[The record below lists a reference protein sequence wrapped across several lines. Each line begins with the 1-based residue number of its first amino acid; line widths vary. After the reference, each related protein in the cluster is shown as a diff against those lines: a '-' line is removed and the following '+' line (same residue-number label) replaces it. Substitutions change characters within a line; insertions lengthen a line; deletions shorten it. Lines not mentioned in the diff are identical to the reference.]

1 MTHKLP
7 PNLLQLFAP
16 RPALRY
22 LPPGDHA
29 PEERRT
35 AHVSGV
41 AQFLPA
47 LEEYKETPYEPTESW
62 FEKKIRVKAE
72 KRERQENLVKDE
84 RLKDEDPQVRGD
96 AFKTLFVSRLSY
108 DATEKDLERE
118 FGKFGAIERIRIV
131 TNSHGAI
138 GEDGKPKKKKKKP
151 HCGYAFIVYERER
164 DMKEAYKNTDG
175 MAIRG
180 RKVIVDV
187 ERGRT
192 VKGWRP
198 RRLGGGLGGRGYT
211 RAPTRAPS
219 GFAAPAGPGG
229 FGGGFRGG
237 LGGPRGG
244 GFRGGFRGGDRG
256 GFGGGRGGIGYQGG
270 GGFGG
275 RGGYAGPPSGGAP
288 NGYGNPA
295 PPPNA
300 PSGPGGNRGGF
311 GGGGFGGSPAN
322 GHMNGPGPG
331 PGPGPMDSRGGYGD
345 PRRSFDDR
353 SSYRGGGGGGYPDRD
368 DGRAGGITGSNRE
381 PVRPRE
387 SGGYGDRDRYGSRPR
402 EDDFGSRK
410 RYHEGDAYDDSRNKR
425 RY

>member
-7 PNLLQLFAP
+7 PNLLNLFSA

-22 LPPGDHA
+22 LPPSDHA
-29 PEERRT
+29 PEERQT
-35 AHVSGV
+35 SHITGL

-47 LEEYKETPYEPTESW
+47 LEEYKEIPYKPSESW

-72 KRERQENLVKDE
+72 KQERQERLAQDE
-84 RLKDEDPQVRGD
+84 PAKEEDPQVRGD

-108 DATEKDLERE
+108 EANEKDLERE
-118 FGKFGAIERIRIV
+118 FGKYGAIERIRIV
-131 TNSHGAI
+131 TNAHQASGDESKA
-138 GEDGKPKKKKKKP
+138 KKKKKKP
-151 HCGYAFIVYERER
+151 HNGYAFVVYERER
-164 DMKEAYKNTDG
+164 DMKEAYKATDG
-175 MAIRG
+175 IAIRG
-180 RKVIVDV
+180 RKILVDV

-211 RAPTRAPS
+211 RAAARAPT

-237 LGGPRGG
+237 FGGPPRGG

-256 GFGGGRGGIGYQGG
+256 GFGGGRGGVGYQGG

-275 RGGYAGPPSGGAP
+275 RGGYGGPS
-288 NGYGNPA
+288 NGYGSPA

-300 PSGPGGNRGGF
+300 PSGPGAVRPGFAGGY
-311 GGGGFGGSPAN
+311 GGSPIN
-322 GHMNGPGPG
+322 GGMNGPGPG
-331 PGPGPMDSRGGYGD
+331 PGPDPMDSRGGYGD

-353 SSYRGGGGGGYPDRD
+353 SSYRGGGGGGGYPDRGD
-368 DGRAGGITGSNRE
+368 SRSGGFTGSNRE
-381 PVRPRE
+381 PVRARE
-387 SGGYGDRDRYGSRPR
+387 PGGYGDRDRSGGRPR
-402 EDDFGSRK
+402 EDEYGSRK
-410 RYHEGDAYDDSRNKR
+410 RYHEGDGYEDPRSKR

>member
-7 PNLLQLFAP
+7 PNLLNLFAP

-22 LPPGDHA
+22 LVPSDHA
-29 PEERRT
+29 PEERKT
-35 AHVSGV
+35 HYVTGV

-47 LEEYKETPYEPTESW
+47 LEEYKEIPYKPTESW
-62 FEKKIRVKAE
+62 FEKKIRIKAE
-72 KRERQENLVKDE
+72 KRERQERQE
-84 RLKDEDPQVRGD
+84 RLLKDEPAKEDDPQVRGD

-108 DATEKDLERE
+108 DIVEKDLERE
-118 FGKFGAIERIRIV
+118 FGKYGAIERIRIV
-131 TNSHGAI
+131 TDNH
-138 GEDGKPKKKKKKP
+138 DGSEGDEKPKKKKKRKP
-151 HCGYAFIVYERER
+151 HRGYAFVVYERER
-164 DMKEAYKNTDG
+164 DMKEAYKATDG
-175 MAIRG
+175 ITIKG
-180 RKVIVDV
+180 RKILVDV

-211 RAPTRAPS
+211 RAPARGPS

-229 FGGGFRGG
+229 PPLGGGFRGG
-237 LGGPRGG
+237 FGGPRGG

-275 RGGYAGPPSGGAP
+275 RGGYGGGAP
-288 NGYGNPA
+288 NGYGSPV

-311 GGGGFGGSPAN
+311 GGGYGGSPVN
-322 GHMNGPGPG
+322 GGMNGPA
-331 PGPGPMDSRGGYGD
+331 PMDGRGGYGD
-345 PRRSFDDR
+345 PRRSYDDR
-353 SSYRGGGGGGYPDRD
+353 SSYRGGGGGYADSRG
-368 DGRAGGITGSNRE
+368 DGRSAGFTGSNRE

-387 SGGYGDRDRYGSRPR
+387 PGGYGDRDRGGRPR
-402 EDDFGSRK
+402 EDDFGNRK
-410 RYHEGDAYDDSRNKR
+410 RYHEGDGYDDPRSKR

>member
-7 PNLLQLFAP
+7 PNLLQLFSA

-22 LPPGDHA
+22 LPPSDHA
-29 PEERRT
+29 PEERQT
-35 AHVSGV
+35 SHITGL

-47 LEEYKETPYEPTESW
+47 LEEYKEIPYEPSESW

-72 KRERQENLVKDE
+72 KQERQERLAKDE
-84 RLKDEDPQVRGD
+84 PMKEEDPQVRGD

-108 DATEKDLERE
+108 DANEKDLERE
-118 FGKFGAIERIRIV
+118 FGKYGAIERIRIV
-131 TNSHGAI
+131 TNTHQANGDESKA
-138 GEDGKPKKKKKKP
+138 KKKKKKP
-151 HCGYAFIVYERER
+151 HNGYAFVVYERER
-164 DMKEAYKNTDG
+164 DMKEAYKATDG
-175 MAIRG
+175 IAIRG
-180 RKVIVDV
+180 RKIVVDV

-211 RAPTRAPS
+211 RVAARAPT

-237 LGGPRGG
+237 FGGPPRGG

-275 RGGYAGPPSGGAP
+275 RGGYGGAP
-288 NGYGNPA
+288 NGYGSPA

-300 PSGPGGNRGGF
+300 PSGPGAVRPGF
-311 GGGGFGGSPAN
+311 GGGYGGSPIN
-322 GHMNGPGPG
+322 GGMNGPGPG
-331 PGPGPMDSRGGYGD
+331 PNPMDSRGGYGD

-353 SSYRGGGGGGYPDRD
+353 SSYRGGGGGGYPDRGD
-368 DGRAGGITGSNRE
+368 SRSGGFTGSNRE
-381 PVRPRE
+381 PVRQRE
-387 SGGYGDRDRYGSRPR
+387 SGGYGDRDRLSGRPR
-402 EDDFGSRK
+402 DDDYGSRK
-410 RYHEGDAYDDSRNKR
+410 RYHDGDGYDDPRSKR

>member
-7 PNLLQLFAP
+7 PNLLQLFAA

-22 LPPGDHA
+22 LPPSDHA
-29 PEERRT
+29 PEERKT
-35 AHVSGV
+35 ANVSGV

-47 LEEYKETPYEPTESW
+47 LEEYKELPYEPTESW
-62 FEKKIRVKAE
+62 FERKIRIKAE
-72 KRERQENLVKDE
+72 KQDRQENLLKNE
-84 RLKDEDPQVRGD
+84 RPKDEDPQIRGD

-118 FGKFGAIERIRIV
+118 FGKFGAIERIRLV
-131 TNSHGAI
+131 TDTHE
-138 GEDGKPKKKKKKP
+138 GEGKSKKKKKP
-151 HCGYAFIVYERER
+151 HRGYAFIVFERER
-164 DMKEAYKNTDG
+164 DMKEAYKQTDG
-175 MAIRG
+175 IPIRG

-192 VKGWRP
+192 VKGWKP

-211 RAPTRAPS
+211 KAPIRGPTGFGAPV
-219 GFAAPAGPGG
+219 GPGG

-237 LGGPRGG
+237 FGAPRGG

-256 GFGGGRGGIGYQGG
+256 GYGGGRGGIGYQGG
-270 GGFGG
+270 GGFGA
-275 RGGYAGPPSGGAP
+275 RGGYGGAT
-288 NGYGNPA
+288 NGYGSPA

-300 PSGPGGNRGGF
+300 PAGPGGTRGGF
-311 GGGGFGGSPAN
+311 GGGYGGSPVN
-322 GHMNGPGPG
+322 GGMNGPG

-353 SSYRGGGGGGYPDRD
+353 SSYRGGGGGGYPDRGD
-368 DGRAGGITGSNRE
+368 NRSGGFTGSNRE
-381 PVRPRE
+381 PVRSRE
-387 SGGYGDRDRYGSRPR
+387 PGGSGDRDRYGGRPR
-402 EDDFGSRK
+402 EDDYSRK
-410 RYHEGDAYDDSRNKR
+410 RSYEPDGYDDPRSKR